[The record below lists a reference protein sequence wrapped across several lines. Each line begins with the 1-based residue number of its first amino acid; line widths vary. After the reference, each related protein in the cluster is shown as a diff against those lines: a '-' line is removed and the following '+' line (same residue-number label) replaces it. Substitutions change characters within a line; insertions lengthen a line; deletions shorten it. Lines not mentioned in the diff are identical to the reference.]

1 MSRKQPSVTVLMS
14 VYNGLPFLT
23 KAIESIIH
31 QTYTDFEF
39 LIIDDA
45 SSDGSRDVLREWR
58 DRDERIR
65 LILHEE
71 NRGLG
76 YALAEGTKKART
88 PLVARMDADDIAV
101 LDRLEAQVDYLE
113 RNPDVDILGG
123 WAEECD
129 KHGKTI
135 GHRTYPTDHDDIV
148 DMVWA
153 SPIIHPTVMFRKEKI
168 LAVGGY
174 DASLRKRQDYDLWF
188 RCHEAGH
195 TFANLPK
202 SLIRYRFT
210 DNHFRRNNWRVALD
224 QALIGWRGC
233 MRVNA
238 SLVAYIGVAFPLL
251 RSLFPQCLHAK
262 IVGIARSVDP
272 RKS

>member
-14 VYNGLPFLT
+14 VYNGLPYLE
-23 KAIESIIH
+23 KAIESIVH
-31 QTYTDFEF
+31 QTFSDFEF

-45 SSDGSRDVLREWR
+45 SSDGSREVLKEWT

-76 YALAEGTKKART
+76 YALSEGTKEARAS
-88 PLVARMDADDIAV
+88 LIARMDADDVAV
-101 LDRLEAQVDYLE
+101 LDRLEAQVGYLE

-129 KHGKTI
+129 EEGETI
-135 GHRTYPTDHDDIV
+135 GHRTYPVDHEDIV

-153 SPIIHPTVMFRKEKI
+153 SPIIHPTVIFRKEKI
-168 LAVGGY
+168 LDVGGY

-210 DNHFRRNNWRVALD
+210 ETHFRRNDWRVALD
-224 QALIGWRGC
+224 QAVIGWRGC
-233 MRVNA
+233 RRVNA
-238 SLVAYIGVAFPLL
+238 SPFAYVGVAFPLI
-251 RSLFPQCLHAK
+251 RSLFPQRLQSK
-262 IVGIARSVDP
+262 IVSMARYIDP